1 MVNKILIVEDDKA
14 VLKLLSEFLIKSG
27 FQIKTAESAEEAEK
41 ILNNEKVDTVLTDIR
56 LPGMD
61 GIQFTKKI
69 RKKFSIDVIV
79 LTAYSSEYSYE
90 DAIKNGASDLIFK
103 PVKLN
108 ELILRI
114 NRVLRERNLIN
125 ERDKMIR
132 DLKRLTIEDPL
143 TGLFN
148 SRHFFNELDKEIK
161 RSDRYLN
168 PISLIFVDVDNFKLI
183 NDTHGH
189 MIGDKI
195 LSIIAMKINSCLR
208 ANDSAYRFAGDEFTV
223 ILPETTSK
231 EAKFVADRILSNFSH
246 EAMVV
251 DEKVISDVTL
261 SIGISEYQVHETR
274 DQFIHRAD
282 VLMYEAKG
290 RGGNRVVMPP
300 DSRESSSAN
309 MQQSSLSC

>member
-14 VLKLLSEFLIKSG
+14 VLKLLSGFLIKSG
-27 FQIKTAESAEEAEK
+27 FQIKTAKSAEEAEK
-41 ILNNEKVDTVLTDIR
+41 ILNNEKFGTVLTDIR

-69 RKKFSIDVIV
+69 RKKFAIDVIV

-114 NRVLRERNLIN
+114 NRVLRERNLLN

-168 PISLIFVDVDNFKLI
+168 PISLIFIDIDNFKLI

-195 LSIIAMKINSCLR
+195 LSIIAMKIKACLR
-208 ANDSAYRFAGDEFTV
+208 SNDTAFRFAGDEFTV

-231 EAKFVADRILSNFSH
+231 EAKFVADRILSKFAH
-246 EAMVV
+246 EPIVI
-251 DEKVISDVTL
+251 DEKVLADVTL
-261 SIGISEYQVHETR
+261 SIGISEYQINETR

-282 VLMYEAKG
+282 ALMYEAKG
-290 RGGNRVVMPP
+290 CGGNRVVMSA
-300 DSRESSSAN
+300 DLEESSSAN
-309 MQQSSLSC
+309 MLPSSLSC